1 MPSQATGLASK
12 PALTVG
18 SDGSTWNQG
27 KRQGDRGAS
36 LTSLPAPS
44 EVQAYNQPTSQTE
57 PRQCLLCAR
66 RLNGSY
72 EALSGGNTVE
82 GFEDFTGGVTQ
93 SFQLQNPPRNLQR
106 ILRKAVERSSLM
118 GCSIEVNHAWSRFGA
133 FAPGVAY
140 T

>member
-1 MPSQATGLASK
+1 M
-12 PALTVG
+12 
-18 SDGSTWNQG
+18 
-27 KRQGDRGAS
+27 
-36 LTSLPAPS
+36 
-44 EVQAYNQPTSQTE
+44 
-57 PRQCLLCAR
+57 
-66 RLNGSY
+66 
-72 EALSGGNTVE
+72 E

-133 FAPGVAY
+133 FAPGVAF